1 MNEIANI
8 LTQNEKFKDI
18 VKEIK
23 LNTTPIS
30 ILGLVDVAKT
40 QFVSALLEQTNK
52 KICIITY
59 NEIQAKNLLK
69 NLNYFNKKVVYFPK
83 KEVVLKQNIEK
94 TMYSII
100 EDIFSYRIED
110 TNRIKL
116 KYLKS
121 LLIQISMLDYYM
133 QVSYKKKIISPKK
146 YISVSNFLI
155 EMKKISYGV
164 IKSEKKDT

>member
-1 MNEIANI
+1 MNS
-8 LTQNEKFKDI
+8 NEGFKLLSSSEKTIDYI
-18 VKEIK
+18 NKQ
-23 LNTTPIS
+23 
-30 ILGLVDVAKT
+30 LV
-40 QFVSALLEQTNK
+40 N
-52 KICIITY
+52 
-59 NEIQAKNLLK
+59 
-69 NLNYFNKKVVYFPK
+69 FPK

-94 TMYSII
+94 TMYLII

-133 QVSYKKKIISPKK
+133 RVSYKKKIISPKK
-146 YISVSNFLI
+146 YASVSNFLI

-164 IKSEKKDT
+164 IKSEKKDA